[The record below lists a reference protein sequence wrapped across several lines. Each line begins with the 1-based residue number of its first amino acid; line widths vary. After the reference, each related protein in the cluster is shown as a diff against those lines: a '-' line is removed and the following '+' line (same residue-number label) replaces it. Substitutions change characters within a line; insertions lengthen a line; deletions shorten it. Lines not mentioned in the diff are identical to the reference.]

1 MTSSW
6 KDIVGRY
13 AEVDGTKIY
22 YDEIGQGGRPIICI
36 HTAGAN
42 ALEYRYLLP
51 LLADAG
57 FHAIAPDLPGRARSY
72 AWGGEVTTTIH
83 RHAEFIHLLKNQL
96 FGEEKVIVTGASIG
110 GDITLD
116 LAVSF
121 PESFSAAISFEG
133 AARTPTFP
141 DPGEYMFPSWNPGW
155 QDTMERISGAA
166 LNSNCSPEKE
176 EELRWMH
183 RNAQVSAVGDLQ
195 GWASHD
201 IRDQLSQATLPVL
214 VAAGVEDF
222 WCPEAIVDETV
233 AGLPDGEKLMID
245 GIGHYPM
252 FEDPE
257 LICSIIQ
264 DFVNRKTK

>member
-1 MTSSW
+1 MTSTW

-13 AEVDGTKIY
+13 IEVDGTPTY
-22 YDEIGQGGRPIICI
+22 YDEIGVGGRPIICV

-51 LLADAG
+51 LLAEAG
-57 FHAIAPDLPGRARSY
+57 FHAIALDLPGRARTY
-72 AWGGEVTTTIH
+72 AWRGEVTTTIH
-83 RHAEFIHLLKNQL
+83 RHAEFVRLFKREL
-96 FGEEKVIVTGASIG
+96 FGESKVVVTGTSIG
-110 GDITLD
+110 GDVTID
-116 LAVSF
+116 LAVSY
-121 PESFSAAISFEG
+121 PEDFSAAIAFEG

-141 DPGEYMFPSWNPGW
+141 DPGEYMQPSWNPGW

-166 LNSNCSPEKE
+166 LNAKCPPEKE

-195 GWASHD
+195 GWANHD
-201 IRDQLSQATLPVL
+201 VRDQLSNATIPVL

-222 WCPEAIVDETV
+222 WLPEELVDETV
-233 AGLPDGEKLMID
+233 AGLPDAEKLMID

-252 FEDPE
+252 FEAPE
-257 LICSIIQ
+257 LICSIIV
-264 DFVNRKTK
+264 DFVERKVN